1 MIHKQEIIQKKITT
15 CRILNEVLFIIKFYF
30 MDAPIVIKHIKGAP
44 GLRLLGMGPN
54 LIPLDGLNQL
64 KTLLN
69 ENTFWSKQR
78 GIKDIKKMLCNS
90 SVIVSAW
97 EGKNLIGFGRA
108 TSDNIY
114 RAVLWDV
121 VVEKRL
127 QRKGIG
133 RRIVNSITRSLSR
146 SGVERIYLMTTHF
159 ESFYIK
165 LGFSKENSQK
175 LMIFKSNESN

>member
-1 MIHKQEIIQKKITT
+1 
-15 CRILNEVLFIIKFYF
+15 
-30 MDAPIVIKHIKGAP
+30 MDAPILIKHIKGAP

-54 LIPLDGLNQL
+54 LIPLNGLIQL

-78 GIKDIKKMLCNS
+78 SIKDIKTMLSHS
-90 SVIVSAW
+90 SVMVSAW
-97 EGKNLIGFGRA
+97 EGKHLIGFGRA
-108 TSDNIY
+108 TSDNVY

-121 VVEKRL
+121 VVNKNY

-133 RRIVNSITRSLSR
+133 RRIVNSITRSLLT

-165 LGFSKENSQK
+165 LGFLKENSQK
-175 LMIFKSNESN
+175 LMIFQSNKFN